1 MKFELSLLFISTIG
15 FSTVQGGDSCWKPSD
30 CDTGDLTKPV
40 AEQTGKCWA
49 TKSETINTSAS

>member
-1 MKFELSLLFISTIG
+1 MKFELALLVG
-15 FSTVQGGDSCWKPSD
+15 LVHGSCWNPSD

-40 AEQTGKCWA
+40 ENQTGKCWA